1 MEVSNIYYLH
11 EIGSKKNQ
19 EDYIWPVPG
28 TASPED
34 RIFIV
39 CDGVGGSEKGEVASR
54 IVAESVGNAL
64 LKLPGTSVN
73 LALVNQL
80 LNDAQLKLIEYAK
93 TQGLSSDMAT
103 TFCLMLFTNKKVF
116 ISWCGDS
123 RVYQLRKGEILFK
136 TDDHSLV
143 HTLVKSG
150 EITEEEAKVHPQK
163 NMILKAIRADDTHP
177 EADGHWIEDITDGDY
192 FLACTDGLLENV
204 SERDLKFLLE
214 QNDKG
219 IIDLV
224 PSFQQFCLDK
234 TKDNYS
240 MYLVRVKTN
249 RQQQVRRRRVAF
261 LLLLLL
267 VLIAGTG
274 LVCYQEN
281 YFNVRQL
288 LQGGPPPVA
297 PSTPPA
303 LPVNVIKDSA
313 AHSKPDTVVFHDHQ
327 GMDARDTAGTVRK
340 DSAGKA
346 LVLKKD
352 SPAVK
357 KILVVK
363 HAIKKDTA
371 SKSNN
376 DSSSNRSGL

>member
-1 MEVSNIYYLH
+1 MEVTNIYYLH

-28 TASPED
+28 TATPED
-34 RIFIV
+34 RIFLV

-64 LKLPGTSVN
+64 LKLPVTSID

-80 LNDAQLKLIEYAK
+80 LNYAQLKLLEYAK
-93 TQGLSSDMAT
+93 TEGLSSDMAT
-103 TFCLMLFTNKKVF
+103 TFCLMVFADKKVF

-123 RVYQLRKGEILFK
+123 RVYHLRKGEILFK

-143 HTLVKSG
+143 QTLVKSG

-177 EADGHWIEDITDGDY
+177 EAEGHWVEDVADGDY

-204 SERDLKFLLE
+204 SERDLRFLLE

-240 MYLVRVKTN
+240 MYLVQVKTD
-249 RQQQVRRRRVAF
+249 RQKGREGRQRRGVF
-261 LLLLLL
+261 GLLLLL

-281 YFNVRQL
+281 YFNV
-288 LQGGPPPVA
+288 QGMLPGGITPAAPV
-297 PSTPPA
+297 TPA
-303 LPVNVIKDSA
+303 ASSGLSSGLPVTAATDSTLLP
-313 AHSKPDTVVFHDHQ
+313 KTDTVVFHDKTPAKNA
-327 GMDARDTAGTVRK
+327 GDTITNK
-340 DSAGKA
+340 
-346 LVLKKD
+346 
-352 SPAVK
+352 
-357 KILVVK
+357 
-363 HAIKKDTA
+363 
-371 SKSNN
+371 
-376 DSSSNRSGL
+376 DSSSKRSSK